1 MYTDPSAYRQ
11 GIPNPYYLRTHHTR
25 LRDNAIIQ
33 NAEQHAVD
41 KTPTDITHSEMLVYR
56 AILLLFLAAALASG

>member
-1 MYTDPSAYRQ
+1 MQSYK
-11 GIPNPYYLRTHHTR
+11 TR
-25 LRDNAIIQ
+25 SISM
-33 NAEQHAVD
+33 HAVD